1 MAIKAILPIR
11 LKIKGS
17 LHIFLIDYDLAVKF
31 RSGEISMIEL
41 KELSSSVSINTS
53 YAM

>member
-11 LKIKGS
+11 LKIQGS

>member
-1 MAIKAILPIR
+1 MRIQALLPIR
-11 LKIKGS
+11 LKIQGS
-17 LHIFLIDYDLAVKF
+17 EHIFLIDYDLAVKF

-53 YAM
+53 YAL

>member
-11 LKIKGS
+11 LMIQGS

-31 RSGEISMIEL
+31 KSGEISMIEL

-53 YAM
+53 YAL